1 MIPLTIIPGFGQSEI
16 VIIHP
21 EKCVRVKSEVP
32 TEPTKLVVFCTVPV
46 LNRPLLGVNDID
58 PYRRVAMA
66 SFRPQASLP
75 RLTDVRSWVGLTA
88 SIP

>member
-32 TEPTKLVVFCTVPV
+32 TEPQ
-46 LNRPLLGVNDID
+46 NW
-58 PYRRVAMA
+58 
-66 SFRPQASLP
+66 SFFVQYLY
-75 RLTDVRSWVGLTA
+75 
-88 SIP
+88 